1 MPPVYELA
9 SIPSFFTEERERTVM
24 VPDVTLMPRSRGT
37 GAGEADLIEPTEAG
51 PYYATTSASRAG
63 GVGADR
69 TWISRC
75 ALLMAAVNGPVAIGL
90 VLGSS
95 PRRAGAWERL
105 GVTTDLGIH
114 GFTTRAWSDSAK
126 QDVEIV

>member
-1 MPPVYELA
+1 
-9 SIPSFFTEERERTVM
+9 M
-24 VPDVTLMPRSRGT
+24 VPDVILMPRSRGT